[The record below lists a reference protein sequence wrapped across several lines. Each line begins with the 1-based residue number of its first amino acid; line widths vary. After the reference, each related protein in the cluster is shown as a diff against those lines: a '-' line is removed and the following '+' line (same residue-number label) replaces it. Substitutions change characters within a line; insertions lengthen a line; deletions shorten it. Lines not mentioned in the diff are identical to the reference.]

1 MYERIASNVRK
12 TWGLIFVF
20 IVLTA
25 LVGWVVGEYLGIGFW
40 GLGGAVIFAVVMT
53 WGSYFAS
60 DKIALSMSRA
70 QPADEREH
78 AQLHNIVEGLS
89 IAAGIPKPRVF
100 VVQDQAPNAFA
111 TGRNPQHAAIAV
123 TTGLMEKLDR
133 DELEGVIAHELA
145 HVKNRDTL
153 VMTIAV
159 TLVGVIVLLA
169 DWMIRAMWWGGG
181 GRDRDSGSG
190 LGLPFAILGMLLLVL
205 APLIAQLLQFAVS
218 RQREFLADAEGVFL
232 TRYPDGLIGALEKLQ
247 GDQTVVRTASRA
259 TAHLWIESP
268 IARHANKAQHASKQ
282 GAWVNRMFDTHP
294 PLEVRIQALRESAL
308 AGSTPPMPPPP
319 GV

>member
-20 IVLTA
+20 ILLTVLI
-25 LVGWVVGEYLGIGFW
+25 GWVVGEFLQIGFW
-40 GLGGAVIFAVVMT
+40 GLGGAVIFAVAMT

-60 DKIALSMSRA
+60 DKIALSMSKA
-70 QPADEREH
+70 QLADPVQFQ
-78 AQLHNIVEGLS
+78 QLHNIVDGLS
-89 IAAGIPKPRVF
+89 IAAGIPKPRVY
-100 VVQDQAPNAFA
+100 VVEDSAPNAFA
-111 TGRNPQHAAIAV
+111 TGRNPEHAAIAV

-133 DELEGVIAHELA
+133 DELEGVIAHELS
-145 HVKNRDTL
+145 HVKNKDTL

-181 GRDRDSGSG
+181 SRDRDSGGG

-205 APLIAQLLQFAVS
+205 SPIIAQLLQFAVS
-218 RQREFLADAEGVFL
+218 RQREFLADADAVFL
-232 TRYPDGLIGALEKLQ
+232 TRYPDGLIGALQKLQ
-247 GDQTVVRTASRA
+247 QDQTVVRTASRA

-268 IARHANKAQHASKQ
+268 IAHHANKKSHTNKQ
-282 GAWVNRMFDTHP
+282 GAWLNRMFDTHP
-294 PLEVRIQALRESAL
+294 PLETRILALRQTAL
-308 AGSTPPMPPPP
+308 AGSEPPPP
-319 GV
+319 PAV

>member
-111 TGRNPQHAAIAV
+111 TGRNPEHAAIAV

-181 GRDRDSGSG
+181 SRDRDSGSG

-205 APLIAQLLQFAVS
+205 APVIAQLLQFAVS

-282 GAWVNRMFDTHP
+282 GAWLNRMFDTHP
-294 PLEVRIQALRESAL
+294 PLEVRIQALRQSAL
-308 AGSTPPMPPPP
+308 AGSTPPPPPS